1 MSLYDLE
8 VQTLSGETTT
18 LGALAAGRAALIVNV
33 ASRCGLTPQYA
44 GLEQLHEDVAGLT
57 VIGVPSNQ
65 YKGQEPGT
73 AQEIAQF
80 CSATYGVT
88 FPLLAKTDV
97 NGEGRHPL
105 YAELTQLADAEGAAG
120 DVQWNFEK
128 FLVDRDGQ
136 PVARFR
142 PLVDPADPALVAKVR
157 ELAG

>member
-1 MSLYDLE
+1 M
-8 VQTLSGETTT
+8 
-18 LGALAAGRAALIVNV
+18 
-33 ASRCGLTPQYA
+33 
-44 GLEQLHEDVAGLT
+44 
-57 VIGVPSNQ
+57 
-65 YKGQEPGT
+65 
-73 AQEIAQF
+73 
-80 CSATYGVT
+80 T

-105 YAELTQLADAEGAAG
+105 YAQLTQLADAEGTAG

-142 PLVDPADPALVAKVR
+142 PLVDPADPTLVEKVR